1 MKHENVAIKSG
12 VHGKKTI
19 YDKDVKNFMV

>member
-19 YDKDVKNFMV
+19 YDKDMKNFMV